1 MCRWYHEGVTHTRA
15 PSFVKA
21 RADHATETAADY
33 VELVQDLVEETGE
46 ARAVDLAAR
55 MGVSHVT
62 VSKTLQRLS
71 REGYVTYRPYRSIF
85 LTESGKQLASATR
98 ERHRLV
104 LELLQRLGVP
114 AAVAEQDAEGM
125 EHHASEVTL
134 AAIRS
139 FLERP
144 PT

>member
-1 MCRWYHEGVTHTRA
+1 MTHTRA

-21 RADHATETAADY
+21 RADHAIETAADY

-46 ARAVDLAAR
+46 ARAVDLAIR

-85 LTESGKQLASATR
+85 LTESGKQLAAATR

-104 LELLQRLGVP
+104 LELLRRLGVP
-114 AAVAEQDAEGM
+114 DLIAEQDVEGM
-125 EHHASEVTL
+125 EHHASETTL
-134 AAIRS
+134 AAIRA
-139 FLERP
+139 FLDASVG
-144 PT
+144 

>member
-1 MCRWYHEGVTHTRA
+1 MYLIYNSSVTHTRA

-33 VELVQDLVEETGE
+33 VELVQDLFEETGE
-46 ARAVDLAAR
+46 ARAVDLAVR

-62 VSKTLQRLS
+62 VSKTLQRLA

-85 LTESGKQLASATR
+85 LTEAGRHLAAATR
-98 ERHRLV
+98 ERHRVV

-114 AAVAEQDAEGM
+114 HGIAE
-125 EHHASEVTL
+125 
-134 AAIRS
+134 
-139 FLERP
+139 
-144 PT
+144 